1 MTMTTKRSRG
11 AAPDLGP
18 DDLKLCAVDV
28 TVGRAVF
35 WHDEQRE
42 GQVHDVPKHLALQWL
57 HEGLVSVVYEP
68 NPT

>member
-1 MTMTTKRSRG
+1 MTMTTKRARG
-11 AAPDLGP
+11 AAPELSP
-18 DDLKLCAVDV
+18 DDLKLCGVDV

-35 WHDEQRE
+35 WHNKQRE
-42 GQVHDVPKHLALQWL
+42 GLVHDVPKHLALQWL